1 MYKPVDF
8 ENELDVSSIMAA
20 CEKYTY
26 TGEPLEEVQNRVND
40 IIAISRRSCVL
51 PDVVIHSTWFTNDKE
66 EFIEASFT
74 VRLSLRQGSPVEHK
88 TTFTVNADTNFY
100 QRFGGNLAKWATE
113 YWKLEKYTANLIEL
127 QDVFNEILNNVDAGF
142 RINFKIGTGV
152 IDVADTEITL
162 GISQQVLE
170 TLATSDLFYSY
181 IPGNVE
187 AVRARVGEALK
198 SCAKPIEVTKLNY
211 YIFKELG
218 IYSRK
223 LYKGLVRAT
232 VNRKLDY
239 SRVGDS
245 YVDTPEYF
253 AVVRKTAVT
262 ESELLKFSEDTFIID
277 NVNASKAELEAEKTK
292 IAIYYKV
299 SPFSKDNTAVDID
312 IRDIPNITLAN
323 KSE

>member
-26 TGEPLEEVQNRVND
+26 AGEPLEEVQNRVND

-127 QDVFNEILNNVDAGF
+127 QGVFNEILNNVDAGF